1 MLLLIF
7 AILCDGWTVIDG
19 PSLSSMRVKLA
30 MMLYNRFSREY
41 GKRKISQLAQD
52 MWWHDPTP

>member
-1 MLLLIF
+1 
-7 AILCDGWTVIDG
+7 
-19 PSLSSMRVKLA
+19 MRVKLA
-30 MMLYNRFSREY
+30 MMLYNCFSREY